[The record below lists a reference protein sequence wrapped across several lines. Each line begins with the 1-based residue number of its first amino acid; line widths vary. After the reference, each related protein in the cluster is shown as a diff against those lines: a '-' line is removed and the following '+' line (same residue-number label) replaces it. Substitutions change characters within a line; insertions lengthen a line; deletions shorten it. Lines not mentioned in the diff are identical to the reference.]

1 MSTPRATSATVST
14 VDPLPAPAAVLW
26 DTDGTLVD
34 SEPYWMAAERELA
47 AEHGATWTDEQALAM
62 VGQEITYTARSLR
75 EQAGVTGTDDE
86 ITARLVSRVAERIRD
101 SGPPWRPGAREL
113 LDALTAAGVPSA
125 LVTMSYREMAQAVLD
140 SLPAG
145 TFAAV
150 VTGDE
155 VTRGKPHPEPYL
167 TAARLLGVDIRDCVA
182 IEDSIPG
189 VASAEASGAATIA
202 VPLMVDIP
210 PAPGRTL
217 LPSLAGVTVA
227 DLDRVAAARLTTH

>member
-1 MSTPRATSATVST
+1 MSTPRSAAAPVST
-14 VDPLPAPAAVLW
+14 EEALSAPAAVLW
-26 DTDGTLVD
+26 DMDGTLVD
-34 SEPYWMAAERELA
+34 SEPYWMATERELA
-47 AEHGATWTDEQALAM
+47 HEQGASWTDEQALAM

-75 EQAGVTGTDDE
+75 EQAGVPGTDEE
-86 ITARLVSRVAERIRD
+86 IAERLVNRVAERIREE
-101 SGPPWRPGAREL
+101 GPPWRPGAREL
-113 LDALTAAGVPSA
+113 LDELAAAGVPSA
-125 LVTMSYREMAQAVLD
+125 LVTMSYREMAQAVLE

-145 TFAAV
+145 IFAAV

-155 VTRGKPHPEPYL
+155 VSRGKPHPEPYL
-167 TAARLLGVDIRDCVA
+167 TAAHLLDVDIRHCVA

-217 LPSLAGVTVA
+217 LPSLTGVTVA
-227 DLDRVAAARLTTH
+227 DLSRVAAAHRTTH